1 MQLTEK
7 LLTTLVLQPGEKD
20 KIFFDNA
27 VTGFGLRIRE
37 SGTRTWIYQYNIG
50 AKIRRMTIGQAS
62 AIKLAKAREIAGG
75 HQAKVRLGGDPA
87 AEKRAAVVR
96 ANHALI
102 ALAERYLDFQ
112 KDQLRKSSLS
122 EVTRYLLVHAKPLH
136 EPVLNHASGHKG
148 GLAGI
153 YNRAS
158 YAAEKASALVRWDAH
173 VASVIA
179 GRRGAVTP
187 LRARA

>member
-62 AIKLAKAREIAGG
+62 AIKLAKSERDC
-75 HQAKVRLGGDPA
+75 R
-87 AEKRAAVVR
+87 RAPG
-96 ANHALI
+96 
-102 ALAERYLDFQ
+102 E
-112 KDQLRKSSLS
+112 
-122 EVTRYLLVHAKPLH
+122 
-136 EPVLNHASGHKG
+136 
-148 GLAGI
+148 
-153 YNRAS
+153 
-158 YAAEKASALVRWDAH
+158 
-173 VASVIA
+173 
-179 GRRGAVTP
+179 GATW
-187 LRARA
+187 R